1 MNINLLDFDNYIP
14 YDNVLIKPK
23 SQTSPCLNLYN
34 VVMFYHCD
42 QNFIEFTT
50 KYSNGTYKSIIIDRD
65 SIESIIITDKPNKE
79 EEDKNE

>member
-14 YDNVLIKPK
+14 YDNVFIKPK
-23 SQTSPCLNLYN
+23 SQTSPCLNLNN

-50 KYSNGTYKSIIIDRD
+50 KYSDGTYKSIIIDRD
-65 SIESIIITDKPNKE
+65 SIESITITDKPNKE
-79 EEDKNE
+79 EDKNE